1 MPGSSHLGVFCR
13 ARSIVKVSLS
23 DRFKF
28 FWYFG
33 KIIIT
38 FPQNEKKKKI
48 EFTSIRLLASVIN
61 L

>member
-1 MPGSSHLGVFCR
+1 MPGSSYLGVFCR
-13 ARSIVKVSLS
+13 TRSIVKVSLS

-48 EFTSIRLLASVIN
+48 EIHKHKTSCFCN
-61 L
+61 

>member
-13 ARSIVKVSLS
+13 TRSIVKVSLS

-38 FPQNEKKKKI
+38 FPQNEKK
-48 EFTSIRLLASVIN
+48 IR
-61 L
+61 

>member
-13 ARSIVKVSLS
+13 TRSIVKVSLS

-33 KIIIT
+33 KIIIMIT

-48 EFTSIRLLASVIN
+48 EIHKHKTSCFCN
-61 L
+61 

>member
-1 MPGSSHLGVFCR
+1 MLGSFHLGVFYR
-13 ARSIVKVSLS
+13 TRSIVKVSLS
-23 DRFKF
+23 DQFKF

-48 EFTSIRLLASVIN
+48 EIHMHKTSCFCN
-61 L
+61 